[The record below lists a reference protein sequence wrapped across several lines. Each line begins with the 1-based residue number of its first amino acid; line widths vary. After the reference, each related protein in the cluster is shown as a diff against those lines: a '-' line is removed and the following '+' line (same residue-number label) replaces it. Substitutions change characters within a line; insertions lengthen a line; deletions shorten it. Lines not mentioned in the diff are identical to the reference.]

1 LNRHSRKLLWDVRV
15 AIDRIVAFTAGRE
28 RDDYSRDLMLRS
40 AVERQLEI
48 VGEAL
53 SQLRKADP
61 DTAARI
67 PDLPK
72 VVGLRNILIH
82 AYADVDDDM
91 VWAAVRKN
99 LPALRDQL
107 DALGGDPGQAP

>member
-1 LNRHSRKLLWDVRV
+1 MNRHSRKLLWDVRL
-15 AIDRIVAFTAGRE
+15 AIERIAAFTAGRE

-48 VGEAL
+48 VGEAP
-53 SQLRKADP
+53 SPLRKADP

-107 DALGGDPGQAP
+107 DALGGDPRQAP

>member
-1 LNRHSRKLLWDVRV
+1 MRL
-15 AIDRIVAFTAGRE
+15 AIERIAAFTAGRE
-28 RDDYSRDLMLRS
+28 RDDYRRDVMLRS

-72 VVGLRNILIH
+72 VVGLRNMPIH
-82 AYADVDDDM
+82 A
-91 VWAAVRKN
+91 
-99 LPALRDQL
+99 
-107 DALGGDPGQAP
+107 